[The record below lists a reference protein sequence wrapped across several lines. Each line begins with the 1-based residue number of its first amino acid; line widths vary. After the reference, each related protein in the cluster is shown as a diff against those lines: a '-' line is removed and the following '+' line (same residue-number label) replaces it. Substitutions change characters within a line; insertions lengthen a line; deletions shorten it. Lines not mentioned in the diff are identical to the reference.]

1 MNMDMERVRRLNGL
15 QLAFIGDTVY
25 DLYVRGAVL
34 EEHDGCMRDLHR
46 RAVSRVNAGAQAR
59 VFDALEPLLTQEEA
73 EVARRARNAHTR
85 PPKNQDPA
93 AYCRATALEA
103 LIGYLYLCGRQ
114 ERLRTLMDAI
124 PKEEQNG

>member
-1 MNMDMERVRRLNGL
+1 
-15 QLAFIGDTVY
+15 
-25 DLYVRGAVL
+25 
-34 EEHDGCMRDLHR
+34 MRDLHR
-46 RAVSRVNAGAQAR
+46 RAAARVNAGAQAKA
-59 VFDALEPLLTQEEA
+59 FDALEPLLTDEEA

-103 LIGYLYLCGRQ
+103 LIGYLYLCGRLD
-114 ERLRTLMDAI
+114 RLGALLNSI